1 MNFKMKAKPTPKIK
15 SAAICGNVWDK
26 NPDFFSSS
34 VNSKNITRSL
44 NSLKVVHRY
53 TFGKY

>member
-1 MNFKMKAKPTPKIK
+1 MNFKIKAKPTPKIK
-15 SAAICGNVWDK
+15 SAAICGNVWDN
-26 NPDFFSSS
+26 NPDFFFP